1 MKRELSE
8 KEIVTFKEL
17 LISEMIQTE
26 ALTRL
31 LIRKGIISQ
40 EEYTDMLR
48 RVQDEYDKR
57 QGG

>member
-1 MKRELSE
+1 MTTRLDE
-8 KEIVTFKEL
+8 KETVTFKEL
-17 LISEMIQTE
+17 LISEMIQVE

-31 LIRKGIISQ
+31 LIRKGVISQ

>member
-1 MKRELSE
+1 MATKLDE
-8 KEIVTFKEL
+8 KETVTFKEL
-17 LISEMIQTE
+17 LISDMIQVE

-57 QGG
+57 QGS

>member
-1 MKRELSE
+1 MATRLDE
-8 KEIVTFKEL
+8 KETVTFKEL
-17 LISEMIQTE
+17 LISDMIQVE
-26 ALTRL
+26 VLTRL

-48 RVQDEYDKR
+48 RVQNEYDKR

>member
-1 MKRELSE
+1 MGTKLSE
-8 KEIVTFKEL
+8 KETVTFKEL